1 MTLADLS
8 PLAVPLMLAGVAL
21 VLFVGDLVVG
31 SRRELGY
38 LAVALLVGVLVATFY
53 VDSGGQALSGAWQGG
68 RWPLFFARVFVAAGA
83 LACLGA
89 VEHIARQEPGRQG
102 EYYLLTVFSVM
113 GMSLLPGARD
123 LILLLVAF
131 ELMSIPLFVMA
142 AYAKTDDPLGDAK
155 ITSEASLKL
164 YLVGVVSTAVTLFG
178 VSLVVG
184 MTGTTRID
192 EIARA
197 GASPLLAVGVAMTIG
212 GMGFK
217 IGAVPFHMWV
227 PDTYQGASTPF
238 VAFLSVAPKVAGF
251 AALAVVLLDAFLPQR
266 DLWLPIVVTLS
277 AVTMVVGNLLAI
289 AQTNV
294 KRLLAYSGVAH
305 IGYMLMAFAAA
316 DERGTAMLLF
326 YAVAY
331 TVTNLGAFLV
341 VEAVA
346 SRGGDDSIASFAGL
360 GRRSPAMGL
369 AMLLFLLSLAGIP
382 FVVGF
387 WAKLYVF
394 MAVWQAGYGWLVLLG
409 AVLAV
414 VALFYYMRV
423 ARAMYMDE
431 PRTRTPIHVTPA
443 LKLAI
448 ALCLLGV
455 VGLGAWPG
463 PLVER
468 ALAAAH
474 PFF

>member
-1 MTLADLS
+1 
-8 PLAVPLMLAGVAL
+8 
-21 VLFVGDLVVG
+21 
-31 SRRELGY
+31 
-38 LAVALLVGVLVATFY
+38 
-53 VDSGGQALSGAWQGG
+53 
-68 RWPLFFARVFVAAGA
+68 
-83 LACLGA
+83 
-89 VEHIARQEPGRQG
+89 
-102 EYYLLTVFSVM
+102 
-113 GMSLLPGARD
+113 
-123 LILLLVAF
+123 
-131 ELMSIPLFVMA
+131 MSIPLFVLA
-142 AYAKTDDPLGDAK
+142 AYAKTDDPLGDGK

-184 MTGTTRID
+184 MAGTTRVD
-192 EIARA
+192 EIART
-197 GASPLLAVGVAMTIG
+197 GASPLLFAGIAMTLG

-217 IGAVPFHMWV
+217 LGAVPFHMWV

-251 AALAVVLLDAFLPQR
+251 AALAVLFLDALVPHR
-266 DLWLPIVVTLS
+266 ELWVPMVVALS

-289 AQTNV
+289 AQENV

-305 IGYMLMAFAAA
+305 IGYMLMAFATA

-326 YAVAY
+326 YAAAY
-331 TVTNLGAFLV
+331 VVTNLGAFLV

-346 SRGGDDSIASFAGL
+346 ARGGDDSIASFAGL
-360 GRRSPAMGL
+360 GRRSPGMGL

-394 MAVWQAGYGWLVLLG
+394 MAAWQAGYEWLVVLG

-414 VALFYYMRV
+414 VALFYYMRL
-423 ARAMYMDE
+423 ARSMYMDE
-431 PRTRTPIHVTPA
+431 PTHRRPLHASPS

-448 ALCLLGV
+448 GVCLLAV
-455 VGLGAWPG
+455 VGMGAWPG
-463 PLVER
+463 PIVER
-468 ALAAAH
+468 ALEAAAGL
-474 PFF
+474 F